1 MKKEEKKEVAM
12 INLTELEVENVDGSI
27 SKVDISKEV
36 ADWVYSHA
44 TTLGTHVAAQDL
56 FKNGECEKTQEVVDA
71 ILNMANSGMILWSAK
86 LALEKYLA

>member
-12 INLTELEVENVDGSI
+12 INLRELEVENVDGSI

-36 ADWVYSHA
+36 ADWVYSQA
-44 TTLGTHVAAQDL
+44 TTLSTHVAAQDL
-56 FKNGECEKTQEVVDA
+56 FKNGECEKTEEVVNA
-71 ILNMANSGMILWSAK
+71 ILNVANSGMIRWCVK